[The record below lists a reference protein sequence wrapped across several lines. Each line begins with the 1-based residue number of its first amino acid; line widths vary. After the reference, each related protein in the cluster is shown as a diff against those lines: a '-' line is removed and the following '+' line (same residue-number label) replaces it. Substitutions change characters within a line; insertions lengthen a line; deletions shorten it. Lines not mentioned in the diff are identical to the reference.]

1 MAYFVGVP
9 HVKPS
14 HHEPLSRSLAVEVPV
29 TQGPFRGETNRPG
42 VPITPLGVVRVWGF
56 SAGSFAGLALLDIV
70 AADPHLVIEGTFGA
84 VACPPALMDRFAPGR
99 AKRIRLYHYGPDKL
113 CCWAPLDYEV
123 EACRFRVVFVHNFDN
138 NMDRHFGKNEH
149 SYSHWLW
156 LDIDPGVYKLW
167 ALCGDHPTAAFP
179 GARDEAPLHL
189 VSWLSFRLS
198 QKCHEFIQTAM
209 DGLCSDKRAD
219 LLSLGQDSFPDEQLP
234 HLDGM
239 KEFLLSE
246 VALAGMDA
254 PPAEVRGLFETFLR
268 QLSLPRLVHF
278 FDLVLAQMVPRW
290 ESSAFLPGVPYSP
303 HSKKSSML
311 LNLRMWLNFF
321 LLHH

>member
-1 MAYFVGVP
+1 
-9 HVKPS
+9 
-14 HHEPLSRSLAVEVPV
+14 
-29 TQGPFRGETNRPG
+29 
-42 VPITPLGVVRVWGF
+42 
-56 SAGSFAGLALLDIV
+56 
-70 AADPHLVIEGTFGA
+70 
-84 VACPPALMDRFAPGR
+84 
-99 AKRIRLYHYGPDKL
+99 
-113 CCWAPLDYEV
+113 
-123 EACRFRVVFVHNFDN
+123 
-138 NMDRHFGKNEH
+138 MDRHFGKNEH

-167 ALCGDHPTAAFP
+167 ALCRDHPTAAFP
-179 GARDEAPLHL
+179 GARDEAPLRL
-189 VSWLSFRLS
+189 VSWPSFRLS

-219 LLSLGQDSFPDEQLP
+219 LLSLGQDSLLP

-254 PPAEVRGLFETFLR
+254 PPAEVRGLFEIFLR

-290 ESSAFLPGVPYSP
+290 ESSAGQARSRLVCHILRIQDDARNGGQGTAPLRFSFRLQFLSHAGICHTAVHWQYNEVLVFSDPAHVGLEDPQTFRTSTALEHHRKNIQLGLRIGQAALISFTVDGQHMKAIWILMNNQLPSSKGGSDLQYAQGETPGHLWSCAEGSACLSP
-303 HSKKSSML
+303 PFEDSSSG
-311 LNLRMWLNFF
+311 LRSACSDFC
-321 LLHH
+321 